1 MCGWRIHSALPAPC
15 CIYIS
20 VCVCVCVCVK
30 MCLLVLNWDC
40 RLLLHTYHP
49 LDISY
54 SVQETVRWR
63 KCATRRDKETK
74 RRKKKESE
82 RERESSSLRR
92 KGDAGF
98 LTLYA
103 VPPSCIRFH
112 AYICI
117 RCAHVFL
124 PSSVF
129 HTCSLP
135 SISIAV
141 IVIDSILVLE
151 NSPSPH

>member
-1 MCGWRIHSALPAPC
+1 MLVCGWRIHSALPAPC

-20 VCVCVCVCVK
+20 VCVCVCVCKNVFVGAE
-30 MCLLVLNWDC
+30 LGLSSAIT
-40 RLLLHTYHP
+40 H
-49 LDISY
+49 ISSY

>member
-20 VCVCVCVCVK
+20 VCVCVCVCVCK
-30 MCLLVLNWDC
+30 NVFVGAELGLSSAITHISST
-40 RLLLHTYHP
+40 R
-49 LDISY
+49 SY